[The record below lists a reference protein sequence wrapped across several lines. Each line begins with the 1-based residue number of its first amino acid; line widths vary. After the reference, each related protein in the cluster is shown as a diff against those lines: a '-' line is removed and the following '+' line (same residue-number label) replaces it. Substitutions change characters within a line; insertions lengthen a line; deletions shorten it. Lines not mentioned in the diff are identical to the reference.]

1 MKISYS
7 CWVRCET
14 AKYYNV
20 EGGFTMKR
28 RKLAAVA
35 VTAAMM
41 CGILAGCGGK
51 TEPSK
56 AEDPVKT
63 TEASAGKEAETKEQ
77 DLKKEESSGESG
89 KTAEKKEGE
98 KQEIG
103 AVTVYSPAPAE
114 PLEGGI
120 SAFTEA
126 TGIQVNVVAAGT
138 GELLKRVESEA
149 ANPLCDV
156 VWGGGAESMQSYS
169 QYFEPY
175 VSEQD
180 GKIPDTVKDA
190 NDCWI
195 GESPVPV
202 VIMYNKDV
210 LDQLGV
216 EIPESWEDLLNP
228 KLKGMISY
236 ADPGKSGSAYT
247 LLCTMVT
254 AFGKDDGKGWE
265 FVEELYR
272 NLDGKVQGS
281 SSNSYKLVADGEYAV
296 GLTQEKSVQEYLD
309 AGASNIGYVYP
320 KEGTSAVPDAIA
332 VVKNCPNP
340 EGAKMFVDFI
350 LSAEAQQMQADEFNR
365 RPARDDVSA
374 PGTLSDLKD
383 IPLVDYDFEWAGN
396 SKAEILEQWQ
406 EIVVNN

>member
-1 MKISYS
+1 MK
-7 CWVRCET
+7 
-14 AKYYNV
+14 
-20 EGGFTMKR
+20 KR
-28 RKLAAVA
+28 RLAAA
-35 VTAAMM
+35 MLTAAVM
-41 CGILAGCGGK
+41 CVSLSGCAAKEQPTKAAEETTAQK
-51 TEPSK
+51 TEN
-56 AEDPVKT
+56 
-63 TEASAGKEAETKEQ
+63 KEQ
-77 DLKKEESSGESG
+77 DLKKEESTEG
-89 KTAEKKEGE
+89 TEKK
-98 KQEIG
+98 KAQIG
-103 AVTVYSPAPAE
+103 PVTVYSPAPAE

-126 TGIQVNVVAAGT
+126 TGIEVNVVAAGT
-138 GELLKRVESEA
+138 GELLKRVESES

-180 GKIPDTVKDA
+180 GVIPESVKDV

-228 KLKGMISY
+228 KLKGSIAF

-265 FVEELYR
+265 FIGNLYR

-281 SSNSYKLVADGEYAV
+281 SSNSYKLVADGEYAI

-309 AGASNIGYVYP
+309 AGADNIGYVYP

-332 VVKNCPNP
+332 IVKKCPNP
-340 EGAKMFVDFI
+340 DGAKMFVDFI
-350 LSAEAQQMQADEFNR
+350 LSAQAQQMQADEFNR

-396 SKAEILEQWQ
+396 NKAEILEQWQ
-406 EIVVNN
+406 DIIVNN